1 MSKRNG
7 KKTTTVRYRN
17 HNAPNKTTTSID
29 RELLKELHVFRA
41 AFAEFHDIA
50 LPRVQDIVEDAIG
63 RYIADRSYEMLQATT
78 LRTDS

>member
-1 MSKRNG
+1 M
-7 KKTTTVRYRN
+7 RYRN

-78 LRTDS
+78 LRTDP